1 MNIIRE
7 IKIISMFLLLFMFS
21 SIKTQGAELSD
32 ISVAGIDVLTDEQVL
47 QAQDAIEKIP
57 DDIIR
62 LFHQKGGKLIFQKK
76 PIILDDSNDE
86 VLGAY
91 WPSTHKIVIRTM
103 PKIYEGTQ
111 SSIKKTIFHEYGHFI
126 YHNSV
131 DRLSTESR
139 KILENTYHY
148 YKKYDPLC
156 SDLNETFAC
165 VYSWYYGDMAEISP
179 DMKIVIKEAE
189 SLCIS
194 DREVAM

>member
-32 ISVAGIDVLTDEQVL
+32 ISVVGIDVLTDEQVL

-62 LFHQKGGKLIFQKK
+62 LFHQKGRKLIFQKR

-91 WPSTHKIVIRTM
+91 WPIDHKIIIRTT
-103 PKIYEGTQ
+103 PEIYEGTQ

-126 YHNSV
+126 YRNSS
-131 DRLSTESR
+131 DRLSAESR
-139 KILENTYHY
+139 KVLENAYHY

-156 SDLNETFAC
+156 SDPNETFAC
-165 VYSWYYGDMAEISP
+165 LYSWYYGDMTEISP
-179 DMKIVIKEAE
+179 DIKMVIKEAE
-189 SLCIS
+189 NLCK
-194 DREVAM
+194 DN

>member
-1 MNIIRE
+1 MNLSVIFRRT
-7 IKIISMFLLLFMFS
+7 KTISIFLSLFIFS
-21 SIKTQGAELSD
+21 SIKTYGAELSD
-32 ISVAGIDVLTDEQVL
+32 ISVSGIDVLTDEQAL

-91 WPSTHKIVIRTM
+91 WPSTYKIVIRTM
-103 PKIYEGTQ
+103 PRIYEGTQ

-131 DRLSTESR
+131 DRLSAESR
-139 KILENTYHY
+139 KILENTYRY
-148 YKKYDPLC
+148 YQKYDPLC
-156 SDLNETFAC
+156 SDPNETFAC

-179 DMKIVIKEAE
+179 DMKMVIKEAE
-189 SLCIS
+189 NLCEIN
-194 DREVAM
+194 